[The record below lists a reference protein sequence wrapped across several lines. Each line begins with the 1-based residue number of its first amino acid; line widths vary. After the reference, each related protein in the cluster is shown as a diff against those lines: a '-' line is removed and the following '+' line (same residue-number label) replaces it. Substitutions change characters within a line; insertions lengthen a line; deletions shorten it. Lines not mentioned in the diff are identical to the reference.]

1 MSEKDMIR
9 LAKKSDCQNL
19 AALSIQ
25 VWMHTYATEGV
36 RNEISNYVLTTFTEK
51 YYLDLLEKPSYKI
64 FVYVEKPNLLG
75 FIVVNLESFFKS
87 ETNGFEICIFYVQE
101 HFQNQGI
108 GKSLLNTIKEKHGEV
123 FWLST
128 WVHNTA
134 AISFYKKNGF
144 KDIGSR
150 NFQLG
155 DEFHENLI
163 LSYNS
168 A

>member
-1 MSEKDMIR
+1 MIR
-9 LAKKSDCQNL
+9 LAKKNDCQNL

-25 VWMHTYATEGV
+25 VWLHTYATEGV

-64 FVYVEKPNLLG
+64 FAYVERTNLLG
-75 FIVVNLESFFKS
+75 FIVVNLDSFFKS
-87 ETNGFEICIFYVQE
+87 EANGFEICTFYVQE

-108 GKSLLNTIKEKHGEV
+108 GKSLLNIIKENYGEV

-134 AISFYKKNGF
+134 AIAFYKKCGF

-150 NFQLG
+150 NFKLG
-155 DEFHENLI
+155 DDLHENRV
-163 LSYNS
+163 LSYNCE
-168 A
+168 